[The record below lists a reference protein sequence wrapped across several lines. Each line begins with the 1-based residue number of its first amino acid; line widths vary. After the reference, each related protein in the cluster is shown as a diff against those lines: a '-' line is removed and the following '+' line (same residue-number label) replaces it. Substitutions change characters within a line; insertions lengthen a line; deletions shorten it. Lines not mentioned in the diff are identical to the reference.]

1 MLCAACVSPGVN
13 TTVYQYHT
21 MIAYLSGAFTQ
32 KNPAF
37 VVVECNGVGYQVHI
51 SLSTYSRIQNM
62 ASGKILTHLVV
73 REDAHILY
81 GFADETEK
89 NMFLLLIGVQGVGPN
104 TARMILSSMQVSE
117 LEQAVLAE
125 NDTLIQR
132 IKGVGPKTA
141 KRIVI
146 DLKDKVGKGLSP
158 NENSFAITHNTLKE
172 EALSALAMLGFTR
185 QQGEKAVNS
194 ALKTDPDPKDVE
206 SLIKLALKNL

>member
-1 MLCAACVSPGVN
+1 
-13 TTVYQYHT
+13 
-21 MIAYLSGAFTQ
+21 MIAYLSGVFTH

-37 VVVECNGVGYQVHI
+37 VIVECNGVGYQVHI
-51 SLSTYSRIQNM
+51 SLYTYSKLQNLEK
-62 ASGKILTHLVV
+62 GKIHTYMVV

-89 NMFLLLIGVQGVGPN
+89 NMFVLLLNVQGVGPN

-146 DLKDKVGKGLSP
+146 DLKDKVGKGSAAL
-158 NENSFAITHNTLKE
+158 ENSFAGSHNTIKE

-185 QQGEKAVNS
+185 QQGEKAITS

>member
-1 MLCAACVSPGVN
+1 
-13 TTVYQYHT
+13 
-21 MIAYLSGAFTQ
+21 MIAYLSGVFTH

-37 VVVECNGVGYQVHI
+37 VIVECNGVGYQVHI
-51 SLSTYSRIQNM
+51 SLYTYSKLQNLEK
-62 ASGKILTHLVV
+62 GKIHTYMVV

-89 NMFLLLIGVQGVGPN
+89 NMFVLLLNVQGVGPN
-104 TARMILSSMQVSE
+104 TARMILSNMQVSE

-146 DLKDKVGKGLSP
+146 DLKDKVGKGSAAL
-158 NENSFAITHNTLKE
+158 ENSFVGSHNTIKE

-185 QQGEKAVNS
+185 QQGEKAITS

>member
-1 MLCAACVSPGVN
+1 MLCVYRNDQN
-13 TTVYQYHT
+13 TTAEQSHR
-21 MIAYLSGAFTQ
+21 MIAYLSGVFTQ
-32 KNPAF
+32 KNPAY

-51 SLSTYSRIQNM
+51 SLNTYTRLQQLEK
-62 ASGKILTHLVV
+62 GKIHTYLVI
-73 REDAHILY
+73 REDAHILF

-89 NMFLLLIGVQGVGPN
+89 NMFVLLIGVQGVGPN
-104 TARMILSSMQVSE
+104 TARMILSSMSVPE
-117 LEQAVLAE
+117 LEQAVQSE
-125 NDTLIQR
+125 NDALIQR

-146 DLKDKVGKGLSP
+146 DLKDKVGKGLP
-158 NENSFAITHNTLKE
+158 QNENSLAVSHNTLKE

-194 ALKTDPDPKDVE
+194 ALKTDPNPKDVE

>member
-1 MLCAACVSPGVN
+1 
-13 TTVYQYHT
+13 
-21 MIAYLSGAFTQ
+21 MIAYLSGVFTH

-37 VVVECNGVGYQVHI
+37 VIVECNGVGYQVHI
-51 SLSTYSRIQNM
+51 SLYTYSKLQNLEK
-62 ASGKILTHLVV
+62 GKIHTYMVV

-89 NMFLLLIGVQGVGPN
+89 NMFVLLLNVQGVGPN

-146 DLKDKVGKGLSP
+146 DLKDKVGKGSAAL
-158 NENSFAITHNTLKE
+158 ENSFVGSHNTIKE

-185 QQGEKAVNS
+185 QQGEKAITS